1 MKKLYFITLIGVFFV
16 SKGLVYAQ
24 KNPYQWPKVN
34 KESKTWTRWWWMG
47 SAVDKKNITRSL
59 IAFEKAGIGGVE
71 IEPIYGVKGKEKDF
85 IDFLSPYWIEM
96 LNYTIRVADS
106 LQMGVDLTLGT
117 GWPWGGKN
125 VSLVDAAKRVF
136 VRKLQ
141 LKKGTLFSERVSPFE
156 TGTLIYPDQLDI
168 RVFDSKKVRPSRKW
182 GFREVGSVWPKLIGV
197 FAFETQNN
205 FIDLTTKVINGQ
217 LEWMAT
223 EGNYELFF
231 VFEDQTRQKV
241 KRAAPGGEGWV
252 FDHFSWQALE
262 NYLMDF
268 SSAFKNINGKIRSVF
283 NDSYEVYKAN
293 YTPGFF
299 ETFKNNRG
307 YDLKPYTNRLFDRN
321 NNEISNRIRSDYRE
335 TLSDLMIDGFNP
347 LWNIWAQNKG
357 VKTKYQA
364 HGSPGNL
371 IDLYGAA
378 DIPECE
384 TFGSMPYDIKGFRRI
399 EGNGSSAD
407 YPHRNFRAGDAD
419 LAMIKFSSSAAHLLG
434 KKQVSAETFTWLREH
449 FRTALSQC
457 KPELE
462 DLFING
468 INHVFLHGSTYSP
481 ESANWPGWKFYASV
495 NFNETNPIWED
506 APALFEY
513 ISRSQSLLQHGNHNN
528 DVLVYWPIHDSWAK
542 FNEGKL
548 LVQFAIHRLDTWL
561 SGTPFYETVHHLIQ
575 EGYSIDYLSDRFLE
589 KINVEN
595 GIIKL
600 PGGNYRS
607 IIVPAAQHIPLK
619 TLKKLVA
626 LRTMGASVVF
636 LGTPQSVPGFFEYEK
651 REQALKAFTEEKI
664 NKVYSLKEIE
674 IPLKKA
680 GVIKEEL
687 VKKGL
692 KFIRREHRG
701 EKIYYLVNHTSKKID
716 EFVSLA
722 IPSKEVLILDPLNG
736 KTGKAITEHQ
746 GEITKVKLS
755 LPSGSSLFLKTF
767 DRINAPK
774 WDYYKPLK
782 NSYKILGDW
791 DFKLI
796 EGGPNIDFS
805 KKTNRLTSWTQWGK
819 KMEAFSGTA
828 QYLIKFNR
836 PTEHKGPWLL
846 ELGDVRESAKIWI
859 NDKFVGTLWS
869 NPYQLNIKNLKK
881 GKNILR
887 IQVTNSGANRI
898 KAKEAGGEEWKT
910 FYNINMVGLDY
921 KPFETS
927 KWEVL
932 EAGLLEDP
940 ILIPLEISQ

>member
-1 MKKLYFITLIGVFFV
+1 MRINRITPFFICFLFFV
-16 SKGLVYAQ
+16 NISQSQNDSIY
-24 KNPYQWPKVN
+24 WPVIN
-34 KESKTWTRWWWMG
+34 KDLKTWTRWWWMG
-47 SAVDKKNITRSL
+47 SAVNKKNITKSL
-59 IAFEKAGIGGVE
+59 ITFERAGIGGVE
-71 IEPIYGVKGKEKDF
+71 IEPIYGVKGQEKNF
-85 IDFLSPYWIEM
+85 INFLSPYWIEM
-96 LNYTIRVADS
+96 LNHTVRVADS

-117 GWPWGGKN
+117 GWPWGGSN
-125 VSLVDAAKRVF
+125 VKLADAAKRLL
-136 VRKLQ
+136 VRKVN

-168 RVFDSKKVRPSRKW
+168 KVFDSKKVSRRKKW

-197 FAFETQNN
+197 FAFDTQNN
-205 FIDLTTKVINGQ
+205 FVDLSNKIINEKI
-217 LEWMAT
+217 EW
-223 EGNYELFF
+223 EDKGKDFDLFF

-252 FDHFSWQALE
+252 LDHFSTKALK
-262 NYLMDF
+262 NYLHLF
-268 SSAFKNINGKIRSVF
+268 SSVLEKADGKIRSVF
-283 NDSYEVYKAN
+283 NDSYEVYNAD
-293 YTPGFF
+293 YTQKFF
-299 ETFKNNRG
+299 EIFELYRG
-307 YDLKPYTNRLFDRN
+307 YDLKPLMNRLLDRD

-335 TLSDLMIDGFNP
+335 TLSDLLIKGFNTS
-347 LWNIWAQNKG
+347 WNEWAQNKG

-371 IDLYGAA
+371 IDLYGTA

-399 EGNGSSAD
+399 EGNGSSVD

-419 LAMIKFSSSAAHLLG
+419 LAMIKFSSSAAHLSG

-462 DLFING
+462 DLFLNG

-481 ESANWPGWKFYASV
+481 ESADWPGWKFYAPV
-495 NFNETNPIWED
+495 NFNDFNPIWQD
-506 APALFEY
+506 ASALFEY
-513 ISRSQSLLQHGNHNN
+513 ISRSQSLLQQGQHDN

-542 FNEGKL
+542 FNQGKL

-561 SGTPFYETVHHLIQ
+561 SETPFYETVHHLIN
-575 EGYSIDYLSDRFLE
+575 EGYSIDYVSDRFLE

-595 GIIKL
+595 GVIQL

-607 IIVPAAQHIPLK
+607 IIVPPSKHIPLK

-626 LRTMGASVVF
+626 LRTMGVSVVF
-636 LGTPQSVPGFFEYEK
+636 LGTPQSVPGFFEYQK
-651 REQALKAFTEEKI
+651 REQELKAFVEEKI
-664 NKVYSLKEIE
+664 NKVYSLKEIQ

-687 VKKGL
+687 VEKGL

-701 EKIYYLVNHTSKKID
+701 EKIYYLVNHTSKKIE
-716 EFVSLA
+716 EFVSLG
-722 IPSKEVLILDPLNG
+722 IPDKEVLILDPLTG

-746 GEITKVKLS
+746 TGITKVKLS
-755 LPSGSSLFLKTF
+755 LPSGSSIFLITS
-767 DRINAPK
+767 DRINTQK
-774 WDYYKPLK
+774 WYYYKPSK
-782 NSYKILGDW
+782 NSYKITGDW

-796 EGGPNIDFS
+796 KGGPYTDFS
-805 KKTNRLTSWTQWGK
+805 KKTNLLTSWTQWGE

-828 QYLIKFNR
+828 QYEIKFNR
-836 PTEHKGPWLL
+836 PTEHKGAWLL
-846 ELGDVRESAKIWI
+846 QLGDVRESAKIWL
-859 NDKFVGTLWS
+859 NDKFIGTLWS
-869 NPYQLNIKNLKK
+869 NPYQLTIKSLKK
-881 GKNILR
+881 GKNTLR
-887 IQVTNSGANRI
+887 IQVTNLGANRI
-898 KAKEAGGEEWKT
+898 KAKEGRGEEWKS

-921 KPFETS
+921 KPFDTS
-927 KWEVL
+927 KWELL
-932 EAGLLEDP
+932 EAGILEDP